1 MTGDRSDPYAA
12 LGLTPQATQ
21 QQVRHAYRTLLRQNH
36 PDTRPLGDAAELAAS
51 STTLQQAI
59 AAYTV
64 LGDPARRARY
74 DHPVTPSPPPPQ
86 PRFAQRGSTRWTIRI
101 SRQSRPGQCAGTA
114 APDQSR
120 PGSATARA
128 KELP

>member
-1 MTGDRSDPYAA
+1 MTGDRRDLYAV

-21 QQVRHAYRTLLRQNH
+21 EQVRHAYRTLLRQNH

-74 DHPVTPSPPPPQ
+74 DHPVTPQPTTAPTPVRAAWLYSLDDPDEPPIQAGPV
-86 PRFAQRGSTRWTIRI
+86 RWHR
-101 SRQSRPGQCAGTA
+101 SRRP
-114 APDQSR
+114 
-120 PGSATARA
+120 
-128 KELP
+128 